1 MSTKKP
7 DLSEVFAQNEAQ
19 HKPEET
25 QEGTPEKITEPVETS
40 QVKRPPS
47 RLRKSHIGIYV
58 DEAVHTQLKI
68 IGIER
73 KMTIQQMGLEALN
86 AFFKLNDK
94 PPIAK

>member
-1 MSTKKP
+1 MTTKKP
-7 DLSEVFAQNEAQ
+7 DLSEVFAKNQEKYKPQEIQENT
-19 HKPEET
+19 PEEKT
-25 QEGTPEKITEPVETS
+25 VDVEPD

-47 RLRKSHIGIYV
+47 RQKKLHVGIYV
-58 DEAVHTQLKI
+58 DEEVHTQLKI
-68 IGIER
+68 IGIEK

>member
-7 DLSEVFAQNEAQ
+7 DLSEVFAKNEEQ
-19 HKPEET
+19 YKPQEIQEET
-25 QEGTPEKITEPVETS
+25 PKENTLEVEST

-47 RLRKSHIGIYV
+47 RQKKLHIGIYV
-58 DEAVHTQLKI
+58 DEEVHTQLKI
-68 IGIER
+68 IGIEK
-73 KMTIQQMGLEALN
+73 KMTIQQMGLDALN

>member
-7 DLSEVFAQNEAQ
+7 DLSEVFAQNEEQ
-19 HKPEET
+19 YKPQET
-25 QEGTPEKITEPVETS
+25 QEETREITTEPVETT
-40 QVKRPPS
+40 QAKRPPS
-47 RLRKSHIGIYV
+47 RQKKLHIGIYV
-58 DEAVHTQLKI
+58 DEEVHTQLKML
-68 IGIER
+68 GIEK